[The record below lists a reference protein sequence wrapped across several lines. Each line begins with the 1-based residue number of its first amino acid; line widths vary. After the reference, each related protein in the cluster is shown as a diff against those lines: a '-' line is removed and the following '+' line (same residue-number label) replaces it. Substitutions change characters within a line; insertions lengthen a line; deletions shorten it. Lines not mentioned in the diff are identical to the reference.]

1 MTDTK
6 KLIEFLNECVRCE
19 DSCPAIW
26 HDKKGS
32 EAMLKEIKGI
42 VEEQVQKPN
51 VIIDGLIICGSC
63 GTSLGDVYIED
74 SETTNVPMPKH
85 QPQPDELVWH
95 IDRIRNKC
103 MAIGTYCDDC
113 PRQEWCQGALRAIRT
128 LLQSRQQAQ
137 PDDLLENIRGAVA
150 RGWCANVNAH
160 KNMDL
165 DLAEAITQ
173 EIWKLL
179 KEGK

>member
-1 MTDTK
+1 MEVDSPNYKEGTMRNCKRNPECLFDGCKMFVSPPSKNTD
-6 KLIEFLNECVRCE
+6 
-19 DSCPAIW
+19 
-26 HDKKGS
+26 
-32 EAMLKEIKGI
+32 KEIWRKYKDDFYSPSIHVTERGEIGI
-42 VEEQVQKPN
+42 NVGGYVTVASVEDWHKA
-51 VIIDGLIICGSC
+51 
-63 GTSLGDVYIED
+63 
-74 SETTNVPMPKH
+74 K
-85 QPQPDELVWH
+85 QP
-95 IDRIRNKC
+95 
-103 MAIGTYCDDC
+103 
-113 PRQEWCQGALRAIRT
+113 
-128 LLQSRQQAQ
+128 Q